1 MTIIVMLFDLNE
13 DKTNIKVPGTVIA
26 KVKEEKLGF
35 DYTNPNN
42 WIIFVRKHFSQ
53 ILKQYGNS
61 VRWSIYRL
69 GGNPSYI
76 NYFPGYNR
84 QAKQISIFERGKI

>member
-1 MTIIVMLFDLNE
+1 MSFNLNE
-13 DKTNIKVPGTVIA
+13 NKTNIKVPGTYVA
-26 KVKEEKLGF
+26 KLREEKLGF

-42 WIIFVRKHFSQ
+42 WVIFIRKHFKELLS
-53 ILKQYGNS
+53 ND

-76 NYFPGYNR
+76 NYFPGYTR